1 MSYQIKENVIF
12 RKELGSL
19 IVLSPKSKK
28 LFVFKGNFSNLVSDN
43 GLIILNEES
52 ESVIKIINLL
62 KKEEVI

>member
-28 LFVFKGNFSNLVSDN
+28 LFVFKGNFSNFVSDN

-52 ESVIKIINLL
+52 HL
-62 KKEEVI
+62 K